1 MTVVEAPPP
10 LPVRDKAMHEPAGG
24 VSPMLTRLAA
34 ERATG
39 VLVRE
44 GGTLHLADGMVV
56 HAESPYAP
64 GPGVLLTAQG
74 AISAEQ
80 WWAAAGVA
88 GDPAGT
94 ARLLVDAGHL
104 SWAGMEICH
113 LQALY
118 DAAYFALAPS
128 SSPGRFHYATT
139 ARTGTRADA
148 RADDTWADE
157 RGGARPDDA
166 LPGARPGEARLGAR
180 PGDALPG
187 DALPVPR
194 TGEAQLGDALPAVP
208 VAAVEREVLRRR
220 ALLHRL
226 WPDPL
231 ADGAPLVRTDPVAA
245 PAVTARQAA
254 VLALVDGVRTA
265 PDIALA
271 LGRRA
276 FPTLVE
282 VRRLAAAGLLS
293 PPPQPPPA
301 AAPPPAVVSDDFDPH
316 IALLKRVRD
325 ALEAL

>member
-10 LPVRDKAMHEPAGG
+10 LPVRDKALREPAGG
-24 VSPMLTRLAA
+24 VSPMLNRLAA

-44 GGTLHLADGMVV
+44 GGTLYLTDGLVV

-64 GPGVLLTAQG
+64 GPGALLTAQG
-74 AISAEQ
+74 ALSAEQ
-80 WWAAAGVA
+80 WWAAAGAA
-88 GDPAGT
+88 GDPEGT

-128 SSPGRFHYATT
+128 SSPGRFHYA
-139 ARTGTRADA
+139 A
-148 RADDTWADE
+148 
-157 RGGARPDDA
+157 
-166 LPGARPGEARLGAR
+166 
-180 PGDALPG
+180 
-187 DALPVPR
+187 
-194 TGEAQLGDALPAVP
+194 EAQPGGALPAVP

-220 ALLHRL
+220 EVLHRL

-231 ADGAPLVRTDPVAA
+231 TDSAPLTRTDLVAA

-271 LGRRA
+271 QGRRS

-282 VRRLAAAGLLS
+282 VRRLAAAGLLAT
-293 PPPQPPPA
+293 PRPHPPPA
-301 AAPPPAVVSDDFDPH
+301 AAAAQPSAALPDDFDPH

>member
-1 MTVVEAPPP
+1 
-10 LPVRDKAMHEPAGG
+10 
-24 VSPMLTRLAA
+24 MLTRLAA
-34 ERATG
+34 EHATG

-44 GGTLHLADGMVV
+44 GGTLHLADGLVL
-56 HAESPYAP
+56 HAESPRAP
-64 GPGVLLTAQG
+64 GMGALLTARG
-74 AISAEQ
+74 ALSAEQ
-80 WWAAAGVA
+80 WWAAAGAA

-104 SWAGMEICH
+104 TAAGAEICH
-113 LQALY
+113 LQTLY
-118 DAAYFALAPS
+118 DAAYFTLAPS
-128 SSPGRFHYATT
+128 SSPGRFHY
-139 ARTGTRADA
+139 
-148 RADDTWADE
+148 
-157 RGGARPDDA
+157 GAAP
-166 LPGARPGEARLGAR
+166 R

-187 DALPVPR
+187 LPV
-194 TGEAQLGDALPAVP
+194 AV
-208 VAAVEREVLRRR
+208 VEREVLRRR

-231 ADGAPLVRTDPVAA
+231 PDSAPLVRTDPVAA
-245 PAVTARQAA
+245 PSVTARQAA

-282 VRRLAAAGLLS
+282 VRRLVAAGLLTT
-293 PPPQPPPA
+293 PPPLPPPA
-301 AAPPPAVVSDDFDPH
+301 PAPAALPEAVPDDFDPH

>member
-10 LPVRDKAMHEPAGG
+10 LPVRDKALGEPAGG
-24 VSPMLTRLAA
+24 LSPMLTRLAA

-44 GGTLHLADGMVV
+44 GGTLHLADGLVV

-64 GPGVLLTAQG
+64 GPGALLTAQG
-74 AISAEQ
+74 ALSAEQ
-80 WWAAAGVA
+80 WWAAAGA
-88 GDPAGT
+88 GGDPAGT
-94 ARLLVDAGHL
+94 ARLLVDAGL
-104 SWAGMEICH
+104 LTWAGMEICH

-128 SSPGRFHYATT
+128 SRPGRFHYAS
-139 ARTGTRADA
+139 GP
-148 RADDTWADE
+148 
-157 RGGARPDDA
+157 RPVA
-166 LPGARPGEARLGAR
+166 
-180 PGDALPG
+180 
-187 DALPVPR
+187 
-194 TGEAQLGDALPAVP
+194 ALPAVP
-208 VAAVEREVLRRR
+208 VAAVEREVLRRQ

-231 ADGAPLVRTDPVAA
+231 ADSVPLVRTDRAAA
-245 PAVTARQAA
+245 PALTARQAA
-254 VLALVDGVRTA
+254 VLALADGVRTA

-271 LGRRA
+271 QGRRA

-282 VRRLAAAGLLS
+282 VRRLAAAGLLAT
-293 PPPQPPPA
+293 PPPA
-301 AAPPPAVVSDDFDPH
+301 PPPDVPPPLPAAAAEEFDPH